1 MTLAELTARLAAS
14 AIPDPETDARLLL
27 THCFDISDAA
37 LRADP
42 QRDFASDALTRALDR
57 RLKREP
63 LQHILGEVDFYG
75 ETYQVS
81 ADCLIPRADTELLV
95 DEAIRL
101 LPKNARF
108 ADLCTGS
115 GCIAISVCA
124 HRFDL
129 TALAVDVSEAALSL
143 AQTNAA
149 RNGVAEK
156 ISFFKDSVLA
166 PALQERRFDAILS
179 NPPYIPT
186 AHLVQ
191 LAPELSFEP
200 RIALDGGA
208 DGMLFYRAIL
218 QNFSAPLYLFEIGY
232 DQREDIL
239 ALAQERGL
247 RARVLRDFGG
257 NDRLAILEEA

>member
-1 MTLAELTARLAAS
+1 MTLTELTARLTAGG
-14 AIPDPETDARLLL
+14 IPDPETDARLLL
-27 THCFDISDAA
+27 THCCGVSDAA

-42 QRDFASDALTRALDR
+42 QRDFVSDALMRAIDR

-63 LQHILGEVDFYG
+63 LQHILGEVDFYS

-95 DEAIRL
+95 EEAIRL

-124 HRFDL
+124 HRPDL
-129 TALAVDVSEAALSL
+129 SALAMDISERALAL
-143 AQTNAA
+143 AQKIAV

-156 ISFFKDSVLA
+156 ISFFKDSVIDPIA
-166 PALQERRFDAILS
+166 KDQRFDAVLS

-186 AHLVQ
+186 KDLAS

-200 RIALDGGA
+200 RIALDGGE
-208 DGMLFYRAIL
+208 DGMLFYRSIL
-218 QNFSAPLYLFEIGY
+218 NNFTAPLYLFEIGY
-232 DQREDIL
+232 DQKEAIL
-239 ALAQERGL
+239 ALAKEKEL

-257 NDRLAILEEA
+257 NDRLAILETQ